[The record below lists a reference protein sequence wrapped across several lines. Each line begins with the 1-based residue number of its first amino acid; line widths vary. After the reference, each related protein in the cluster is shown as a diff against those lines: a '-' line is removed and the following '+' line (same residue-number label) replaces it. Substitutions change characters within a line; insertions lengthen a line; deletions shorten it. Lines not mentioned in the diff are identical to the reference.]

1 MADAQY
7 YPDHW
12 RDYCRLVGL
21 KSSPRRLFWN
31 RFAARYRAAAA
42 FQYAEFMR
50 LSDKTGRGYSAAIK
64 LLLSYSAF
72 ECACNASFVV
82 ANTTELS
89 LSKRDL
95 NWVVNRLIKV
105 FAPKTVARENLVN
118 SVTSA
123 RLKKKIEEFLSG
135 GHVDLQ
141 PICAALRNMIAHG
154 HWTPNGTNALTVECI
169 KIYDLLSYALLK
181 ESDKLLELEVKKLG

>member
-7 YPDHW
+7 YPDLW
-12 RDYCRLVGL
+12 RDYCRLIDL
-21 KSSPRRLFWN
+21 KSSPHRFFWN

-72 ECACNASFVV
+72 ECACKASSV
-82 ANTTELS
+82 ATNTTELS
-89 LSKRDL
+89 LEKRDL
-95 NWVVNRLIKV
+95 DWVVKRLIKV
-105 FAPKTVARENLVN
+105 FAPKTIARENLVN

-123 RLKKKIEEFLSG
+123 RLRKKIEEFLSG

-154 HWTPNGTNALTVECI
+154 HWTPNGANSLTVECI
-169 KIYDLLSYALLK
+169 EIYELLSYALLK
-181 ESDKLLELEVKKLG
+181 KSDKLLESEVKKLG